1 MATFYDA
8 NNIIEL
14 MSWAD
19 ESLDGMARLQA
30 QLPITSP
37 ELFQIIAKALE
48 DKGSAPEDREKF
60 LMALVA
66 TAIQKL
72 SAV

>member
-1 MATFYDA
+1 MGTFYDA

-48 DKGSAPEDREKF
+48 NKGSAPEHREKF